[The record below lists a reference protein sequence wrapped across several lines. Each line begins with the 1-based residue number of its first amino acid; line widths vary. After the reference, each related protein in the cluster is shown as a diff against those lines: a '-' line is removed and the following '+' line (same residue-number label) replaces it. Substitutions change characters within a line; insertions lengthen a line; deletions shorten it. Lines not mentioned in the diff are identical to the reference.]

1 MYNKIKRREIMVI
14 TIGREFGSGGRELGR
29 LLAET
34 LGIEYYDKEIIA
46 EIAKNTELSE
56 QYVKQVVEK
65 NPHELFPI
73 TVAHT
78 FSYIDTQEIQQKQ
91 MIFMEQEKVIKKMAE
106 TSDCVIVGRCA
117 DYILQDFKPFRIFV
131 YADMDSKVERCLARS
146 ENPDELPRKKLI
158 KQIKSIDKNRARYYN
173 YYTGKTWGDMLN
185 YDICIN
191 TTNVNISDL
200 VPHIAKMVKG

>member
-1 MYNKIKRREIMVI
+1 MVI

-34 LGIEYYDKEIIA
+34 LGIEYYDKEIIT

-56 QYVKQVVEK
+56 QYVKQIVEK
-65 NPHELFPI
+65 NPHDLFPI

-78 FSYIDTQEIQQKQ
+78 FSYIDTQAIQQKQ
-91 MIFMEQEKVIKKMAE
+91 MVFMEQEKVIKKMAE

-117 DYILQDFKPFRIFV
+117 DYILQGFKPFRIFV
-131 YADMDSKVERCLARS
+131 YADMDSKVEGCLDRS
-146 ENPDELPRKKLI
+146 EKAEEMSRKKLI
-158 KQIKSIDKNRARYYN
+158 KKIKTIEKNRARYYN
-173 YYTGKTWGDMLN
+173 YYTGGKWGDILN

-191 TTNVNISDL
+191 TTNVNIADL

>member
-1 MYNKIKRREIMVI
+1 MVI

-56 QYVKQVVEK
+56 IYVKQIVEK

-78 FSYIDTQEIQQKQ
+78 FSYIDTQDIQQKQ
-91 MIFMEQEKVIKKMAE
+91 MIFIEQEKVIKKMAK

-131 YADMDSKVERCLARS
+131 YADMDSKVERCLNRS
-146 ENPDELPRKKLI
+146 EKAEEIPRKKLI
-158 KQIKSIDKNRARYYN
+158 KKIKSIDKNRARYYN
-173 YYTGKTWGDMLN
+173 YYTGNKWGDMLN

-191 TTNVNISDL
+191 TTNVNIADL

>member
-1 MYNKIKRREIMVI
+1 MVI

-91 MIFMEQEKVIKKMAE
+91 MIFMEQEKVIKEMAKA
-106 TSDCVIVGRCA
+106 SDCVIVGRCA
-117 DYILQDFKPFRIFV
+117 DYILQDFKPFKIFV
-131 YADMDSKVERCLARS
+131 YADMDSKVERCLKRNEKA
-146 ENPDELPRKKLI
+146 ENLLRKKLV
-158 KQIKSIDKNRARYYN
+158 KKIKSIDKNRARYYN
-173 YYTGKTWGDMLN
+173 YYTGQKWGDILN

-191 TTNVNISDL
+191 TTNKDLKAL
-200 VPHIAKMVKG
+200 VPNLAKMIKE

>member
-1 MYNKIKRREIMVI
+1 MVI

-34 LGIEYYDKEIIA
+34 LGIEYYDKEIVA

-158 KQIKSIDKNRARYYN
+158 KKIKSIDKNRARYYN

>member
-91 MIFMEQEKVIKKMAE
+91 MIFMEQEKVVKKMAE

-173 YYTGKTWGDMLN
+173 YYTGKTWGDKLN

>member
-1 MYNKIKRREIMVI
+1 MSKII
-14 TIGREFGSGGRELGR
+14 TIGREFGSGGREFGTR
-29 LLAET
+29 LAEL
-34 LGIEYYDKEIIA
+34 LGFPYYDREIIA
-46 EIAKNTELSE
+46 EIAKRTSLSE
-56 QYVKQVVEK
+56 KYIQNIAEHKPVI
-65 NPHELFPI
+65 PFPI
-73 TVAHT
+73 HTGRTFWAVVPDFGQSVQSEQHSIIREVA
-78 FSYIDTQEIQQKQ
+78 SK
-91 MIFMEQEKVIKKMAE
+91 
-106 TSDCVIVGRCA
+106 SDCVIVGRGA
-117 DYILQDFKPFRIFV
+117 DYILRESKPFRIFV

>member
-1 MYNKIKRREIMVI
+1 MVI

-56 QYVKQVVEK
+56 IYVKQIVEK

-78 FSYIDTQEIQQKQ
+78 FSYIDTQDIQQKQ
-91 MIFMEQEKVIKKMAE
+91 MILIEQEKVIKKMAK

-131 YADMDSKVERCLARS
+131 YADMDSKVERCLNRS
-146 ENPDELPRKKLI
+146 EKAEEIPRKKLI
-158 KQIKSIDKNRARYYN
+158 KKIKSIDKNRARYYN
-173 YYTGKTWGDMLN
+173 YYTGNKGGDMLN

-191 TTNVNISDL
+191 TTNVNIADL

>member
-1 MYNKIKRREIMVI
+1 MVI

-146 ENPDELPRKKLI
+146 ENPDKLPRQKLI

-191 TTNVNISDL
+191 TTNVNISEL

>member
-1 MYNKIKRREIMVI
+1 MNMVI

-34 LGIEYYDKEIIA
+34 LGIEYYDKEIIS

-56 QYVKQVVEK
+56 SYVKQIVEK
-65 NPHELFPI
+65 NPHDLFPI

-78 FSYIDTQEIQQKQ
+78 FSYIDTQAIQQKQ
-91 MIFMEQEKVIKKMAE
+91 MIFMEQEKVIKKMAS

-131 YADMDSKVERCLARS
+131 YADMDSKEERCLDRS
-146 ENPDELPRKKLI
+146 EKAEEMPRKKLI
-158 KQIKSIDKNRARYYN
+158 KKIKTIDRNRARYYN
-173 YYTGKTWGDMLN
+173 YYTGKKWGDMLN
-185 YDICIN
+185 YDICVN
-191 TTNVNISDL
+191 TTNVNIADL
-200 VPHIAKMVKG
+200 VPHIAKLVKG

>member
-1 MYNKIKRREIMVI
+1 MVI

-34 LGIEYYDKEIIA
+34 LGIEYYDKEIIT

-56 QYVKQVVEK
+56 QYVKQIVEK
-65 NPHELFPI
+65 NPHDLFPI

-78 FSYIDTQEIQQKQ
+78 FSYIDTQAIQQKQ
-91 MIFMEQEKVIKKMAE
+91 MVFMEQEKVIKKMAE

-131 YADMDSKVERCLARS
+131 YADMDSKVERCLDRS
-146 ENPDELPRKKLI
+146 EKAEEMSRKKLI
-158 KQIKSIDKNRARYYN
+158 KKIKTIDKNRARYYN
-173 YYTGKTWGDMLN
+173 YYTGGKWGDILN

-191 TTNVNISDL
+191 TTNVNIADL

>member
-1 MYNKIKRREIMVI
+1 MVI

>member
-1 MYNKIKRREIMVI
+1 MVI

-191 TTNVNISDL
+191 TTNVNILDL